1 MDVTYDGKD
10 HNELSPNVGV
20 SREESAPHVEHA
32 YAGFLDQA
40 VCFLLD
46 GVVIGSINNL
56 AVFTRFQPAEP
67 P

>member
-32 YAGFLDQA
+32 YAGFWIRQ
-40 VCFLLD
+40 
-46 GVVIGSINNL
+46 IGR
-56 AVFTRFQPAEP
+56 AHV
-67 P
+67 